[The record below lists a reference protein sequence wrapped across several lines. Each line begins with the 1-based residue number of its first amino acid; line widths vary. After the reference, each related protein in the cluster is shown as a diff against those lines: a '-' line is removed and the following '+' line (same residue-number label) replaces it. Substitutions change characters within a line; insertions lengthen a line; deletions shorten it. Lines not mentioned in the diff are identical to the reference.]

1 MSHPQPPSGS
11 PDPNQQPPEPPTQ
24 AFPTAPMPPSDP
36 YEPPPAPDA
45 PTPPVSGAPYPPPP
59 GTPQPP
65 VSGAP
70 YPPVSGAPYPPTSGA
85 PYPPQ
90 PGPGQQYPP
99 PAPTQGFPPAPPTS
113 GAPYPPPGSEY
124 QQPGAAYQPP
134 GSEYQP
140 PGGAYPPPGSEYQQP
155 GAPYPPPGSEY
166 QQPGGAYQPPGGY
179 PPPGGGQPYPPT
191 GAPYP
196 PPGAP
201 FGPPAKKSN
210 KNVWITIGIVAALLL
225 LLCCGGGIFAVYSGV
240 NKAQEVVDSP
250 PTPSV
255 TDGVPAQET
264 PTGAPTGT
272 PQPGTT
278 DDKTFNMPAGDKL
291 IINDADGTIEIT
303 VGNFRT
309 RNAACNEIMPGPK
322 KGMFMIADVTAEI
335 TKGTGS
341 INPFYFSWVAED
353 GTEENGI
360 GGAFSGCGKLMT
372 SGNNLPAGSKR
383 SGQLIF
389 DVKDQNGVVE
399 YKHRFRTAGSWK
411 P

>member
-11 PDPNQQPPEPPTQ
+11 PEPNQQPQEPPTQ
-24 AFPTAPMPPSDP
+24 AFPTAPMPPVPGSP
-36 YEPPPAPDA
+36 YAPPPA
-45 PTPPVSGAPYPPPP
+45 
-59 GTPQPP
+59 
-65 VSGAP
+65 
-70 YPPVSGAPYPPTSGA
+70 PTSGA
-85 PYPPQ
+85 PYPPPSDAPQPPVSDAPPVSGPPQPPISGASYPPQ
-90 PGPGQQYPP
+90 PGPGEQYPP
-99 PAPTQGFPPAPPTS
+99 APAPTTAFPPAPPTS

-124 QQPGAAYQPP
+124 QPPGAAYQPP
-134 GSEYQP
+134 GAAYPP
-140 PGGAYPPPGSEYQQP
+140 PGGEYQQPGAAYPPPGSEYQQP
-155 GAPYPPPGSEY
+155 GA
-166 QQPGGAYQPPGGY
+166 AYQPPGGY

-191 GAPYP
+191 GAPYQ
-196 PPGAP
+196 PGAP

-240 NKAQEVVDSP
+240 NKAQEAVDSL
-250 PTPSV
+250 PTPGV
-255 TDGVPAQET
+255 TYGVPDEQT
-264 PTGAPTGT
+264 PTGGPTGT

-291 IINDADGTIEIT
+291 IVNDTDGTIEIT

-309 RNAACNEIMPGPK
+309 RNSACNEIMPGPK
-322 KGMFMIADVTAEI
+322 KGMFLIADVTAEI

>member
-45 PTPPVSGAPYPPPP
+45 PTAPISGAPYPPPP

-70 YPPVSGAPYPPTSGA
+70 YPPTSGA

-90 PGPGQQYPP
+90 PGPGEQYPP
-99 PAPTQGFPPAPPTS
+99 PAPTQAFPPAPPTS

-124 QQPGAAYQPP
+124 QPPGAAYQP
-134 GSEYQP
+134 
-140 PGGAYPPPGSEYQQP
+140 P

-166 QQPGGAYQPPGGY
+166 QQPGGAYQPPGAY

-191 GAPYP
+191 GAPYQ
-196 PPGAP
+196 PGAP

-240 NKAQEVVDSP
+240 NKAQEAVDSL

-255 TDGVPAQET
+255 TYGVPDEQT
-264 PTGAPTGT
+264 PTGGPTGT
-272 PQPGTT
+272 PQPGNT

-309 RNAACNEIMPGPK
+309 RDAACNEIMPGPK
-322 KGMFMIADVTAEI
+322 KGMFLIADVTAEI

-341 INPFYFSWVAED
+341 INPFYFSWRAED

>member
-45 PTPPVSGAPYPPPP
+45 PTAPISGAPYPPPP

-65 VSGAP
+65 VSGP
-70 YPPVSGAPYPPTSGA
+70 PQPPVSGAPYPPASGA

-90 PGPGQQYPP
+90 PGPGEQYPP
-99 PAPTQGFPPAPPTS
+99 PAPTQAFPPAPPTS

-124 QQPGAAYQPP
+124 QPPGAAYPPP

-140 PGGAYPPPGSEYQQP
+140 PGGAYQQ
-155 GAPYPPPGSEY
+155 
-166 QQPGGAYQPPGGY
+166 PGGY

-191 GAPYP
+191 GAPYQ
-196 PPGAP
+196 PGAP

-240 NKAQEVVDSP
+240 NKAQEAVDSL
-250 PTPSV
+250 PTPGV
-255 TDGVPAQET
+255 TYGVPDEQT
-264 PTGAPTGT
+264 PTGGPTGT

-291 IINDADGTIEIT
+291 IVNDTDGTIEIT

-309 RNAACNEIMPGPK
+309 RNSACNEIMPGPK
-322 KGMFMIADVTAEI
+322 KGMFLIADVTAEI

>member
-11 PDPNQQPPEPPTQ
+11 PDPNQQPQEPPTQ
-24 AFPTAPMPPSDP
+24 AFPTAPMPPVPGNP
-36 YEPPPAPDA
+36 YA
-45 PTPPVSGAPYPPPP
+45 
-59 GTPQPP
+59 
-65 VSGAP
+65 
-70 YPPVSGAPYPPTSGA
+70 
-85 PYPPQ
+85 
-90 PGPGQQYPP
+90 PP
-99 PAPTQGFPPAPPTS
+99 PAPTSGSPYPPPSDAPQPPLP

-134 GSEYQP
+134 G
-140 PGGAYPPPGSEYQQP
+140 GAYPPPGGEYQPPGAAYQPPGGEYQQ
-155 GAPYPPPGSEY
+155 
-166 QQPGGAYQPPGGY
+166 PGGY
-179 PPPGGGQPYPPT
+179 PPPGGGAYP
-191 GAPYP
+191 P

-210 KNVWITIGIVAALLL
+210 KNVWITVGIIAVILL
-225 LLCCGGGIFAVYSGV
+225 LLCCGGGIFAIYSGA
-240 NKAQEVVDSP
+240 KKTQEAIDSL
-250 PTPSV
+250 PTPGV
-255 TDGVPAQET
+255 TYGQPTGDT

-272 PQPGTT
+272 PQPGNS

-291 IINDADGTIEIT
+291 VVNDDRGTIEIT

-309 RNAACNEIMPGPK
+309 RNAACSEVMPGPK
-322 KGMFMIADVTAEI
+322 NGMFLIADVTAEI

-341 INPFYFSWVAED
+341 INPFYFTWVAAD
-353 GTEENGI
+353 GTEESGI

-372 SGNNLPAGSKR
+372 SGTNLPEGSKR

-399 YKHRFRTAGSWK
+399 YKHRFRSAGSWK

>member
-24 AFPTAPMPPSDP
+24 AFPTAPMPPVPDSP
-36 YEPPPAPDA
+36 YAPPPAP
-45 PTPPVSGAPYPPPP
+45 TSGA
-59 GTPQPP
+59 PQPP

-70 YPPVSGAPYPPTSGA
+70 QSSASGV

-90 PGPGQQYPP
+90 PGPGEQYPP
-99 PAPTQGFPPAPPTS
+99 APAPTQAFPPAPPTS

-124 QQPGAAYQPP
+124 QPPGGAYQPSGAYPPPGSEYQPPGAAYQPP

-140 PGGAYPPPGSEYQQP
+140 SGGAYQP
-155 GAPYPPPGSEY
+155 
-166 QQPGGAYQPPGGY
+166 PGGAYQPPGGGAY
-179 PPPGGGQPYPPT
+179 P
-191 GAPYP
+191 P

-210 KNVWITIGIVAALLL
+210 KNVWITIGIVAVILL
-225 LLCCGGGIFAVYSGV
+225 LLCCGGGIFAIYSGA
-240 NKAQEVVDSP
+240 KKTQDAIDSL
-250 PTPSV
+250 PTPGV
-255 TDGVPAQET
+255 TYGQPTADA
-264 PTGAPTGT
+264 PTGVPTGT
-272 PQPGTT
+272 PQPGNT
-278 DDKTFNMPAGDKL
+278 DDKTFNMPAGDRL
-291 IINDADGTIEIT
+291 VVNDDRGTIEIT

-309 RNAACNEIMPGPK
+309 RNAACSEVMPGPK
-322 KGMFMIADVTAEI
+322 NGMFLIADVTAEI

-341 INPFYFSWVAED
+341 INPFYFTWVAAD
-353 GTEENGI
+353 GTEESGI

-372 SGNNLPAGSKR
+372 SGTNLPVGSKR

-399 YKHRFRTAGSWK
+399 YRHLFRPAGSWK

>member
-36 YEPPPAPDA
+36 YEPPPVPDA
-45 PTPPVSGAPYPPPP
+45 PTAPISGAPYPPPP
-59 GTPQPP
+59 GPPQ
-65 VSGAP
+65 
-70 YPPVSGAPYPPTSGA
+70 PPVSGAPYPPTSGA

-90 PGPGQQYPP
+90 PGPGEQYPP
-99 PAPTQGFPPAPPTS
+99 PAPTQAFPPAPPTS

-124 QQPGAAYQPP
+124 QPPGAAYQPPGAPYPPP

-140 PGGAYPPPGSEYQQP
+140 PGGAY
-155 GAPYPPPGSEY
+155 
-166 QQPGGAYQPPGGY
+166 QPPGAY

-191 GAPYP
+191 GAPYQ
-196 PPGAP
+196 PGAP

-240 NKAQEVVDSP
+240 NKAQEAVDSL

-255 TDGVPAQET
+255 TYGVPDEQT
-264 PTGAPTGT
+264 PTGGPTGT
-272 PQPGTT
+272 PQPGNT

-322 KGMFMIADVTAEI
+322 KGMFLIADVTAEI

-341 INPFYFSWVAED
+341 INPFYFSWQAED

>member
-45 PTPPVSGAPYPPPP
+45 PTAPISGAPYPPPP

-65 VSGAP
+65 VSGP
-70 YPPVSGAPYPPTSGA
+70 PQPPVSGAPYPPASGA

-90 PGPGQQYPP
+90 PGPGEQYPP
-99 PAPTQGFPPAPPTS
+99 PAPTQAFPPAPPTS

-124 QQPGAAYQPP
+124 QPPGAAYQPPGAAYPPPGGEYQQPGAAYPPP

-140 PGGAYPPPGSEYQQP
+140 PGGAYQQ
-155 GAPYPPPGSEY
+155 
-166 QQPGGAYQPPGGY
+166 PGGY

-191 GAPYP
+191 GAPYQ
-196 PPGAP
+196 PGAP

-240 NKAQEVVDSP
+240 NKAQEAVDSL
-250 PTPSV
+250 PTPGV
-255 TDGVPAQET
+255 TYGVPDEQT
-264 PTGAPTGT
+264 PTGGPTGT

-291 IINDADGTIEIT
+291 IVNDTDGTIEIT

-309 RNAACNEIMPGPK
+309 RNSACNEIMPGPK
-322 KGMFMIADVTAEI
+322 KGMFLIADVTAEI

>member
-1 MSHPQPPSGS
+1 
-11 PDPNQQPPEPPTQ
+11 
-24 AFPTAPMPPSDP
+24 
-36 YEPPPAPDA
+36 
-45 PTPPVSGAPYPPPP
+45 
-59 GTPQPP
+59 
-65 VSGAP
+65 
-70 YPPVSGAPYPPTSGA
+70 
-85 PYPPQ
+85 
-90 PGPGQQYPP
+90 
-99 PAPTQGFPPAPPTS
+99 
-113 GAPYPPPGSEY
+113 
-124 QQPGAAYQPP
+124 
-134 GSEYQP
+134 
-140 PGGAYPPPGSEYQQP
+140 
-155 GAPYPPPGSEY
+155 
-166 QQPGGAYQPPGGY
+166 
-179 PPPGGGQPYPPT
+179 
-191 GAPYP
+191 
-196 PPGAP
+196 
-201 FGPPAKKSN
+201 
-210 KNVWITIGIVAALLL
+210 
-225 LLCCGGGIFAVYSGV
+225 
-240 NKAQEVVDSP
+240 
-250 PTPSV
+250 
-255 TDGVPAQET
+255 
-264 PTGAPTGT
+264 
-272 PQPGTT
+272 
-278 DDKTFNMPAGDKL
+278 MPAGDKL

>member
-1 MSHPQPPSGS
+1 VSHPQPPSGS

-45 PTPPVSGAPYPPPP
+45 PTAPISGAPYPPPP

-65 VSGAP
+65 VSGP
-70 YPPVSGAPYPPTSGA
+70 PQPPVSGAPYPPASGA

-90 PGPGQQYPP
+90 PGPGEQYPP
-99 PAPTQGFPPAPPTS
+99 PAPTQAFPPAPPTS

-124 QQPGAAYQPP
+124 QPPGAAYQPPGAAYPPPGGEYQQPGAAYPPP

-140 PGGAYPPPGSEYQQP
+140 PGGAYQQ
-155 GAPYPPPGSEY
+155 
-166 QQPGGAYQPPGGY
+166 PGGY

-191 GAPYP
+191 GAPYQ
-196 PPGAP
+196 PGAP

-240 NKAQEVVDSP
+240 NKAQEAVDSL
-250 PTPSV
+250 PTPGV
-255 TDGVPAQET
+255 TYGVPDEQT
-264 PTGAPTGT
+264 PTGGPTGT

-291 IINDADGTIEIT
+291 IVNDTDGTIEIT

-309 RNAACNEIMPGPK
+309 RNSACNEIMPGPK
-322 KGMFMIADVTAEI
+322 KGMFLIADVTAEI